1 MINAAMSTAPA
12 STAFL
17 ALAGDLSVKEAI
29 VTNACNRHP
38 PTHFLMMQVKVI
50 FCLVAPM
57 S

>member
-17 ALAGDLSVKEAI
+17 ALAGDLIVKEAT

-38 PTHFLMMQVKVI
+38 PTHFPHDVKQK
-50 FCLVAPM
+50 
-57 S
+57 